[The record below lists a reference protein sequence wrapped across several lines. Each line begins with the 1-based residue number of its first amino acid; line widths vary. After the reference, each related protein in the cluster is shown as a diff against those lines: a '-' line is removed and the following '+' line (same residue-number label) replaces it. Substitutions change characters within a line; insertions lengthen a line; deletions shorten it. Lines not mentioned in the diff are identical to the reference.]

1 MMKYSVT
8 SSLSQNTLGS
18 VHLVAVPLLILAWHR
33 DIRTGIGKVFGSSV
47 ICASE
52 SQQVADIV
60 ILEPLIGQKL
70 ASDWQLLWERKESF
84 FFAIFLRNNFSGPYN
99 HSYICTA
106 KCSQVP
112 FIGQIEF
119 WEPSIS
125 QCMRN
130 SNNGSEIFILS
141 QSFLCRK

>member
-8 SSLSQNTLGS
+8 SSLPQNTLGS

-60 ILEPLIGQKL
+60 ILEPLIGHNL
-70 ASDWQLLWERKESF
+70 ASDWQLLGEKRKLLF
-84 FFAIFLRNNFSGPYN
+84 CNFSQ
-99 HSYICTA
+99 
-106 KCSQVP
+106 K
-112 FIGQIEF
+112 
-119 WEPSIS
+119 
-125 QCMRN
+125 
-130 SNNGSEIFILS
+130 
-141 QSFLCRK
+141 